1 MNINH
6 TKMTL
11 EINSCKNYEI
21 LEVRQGD
28 KGSRIIDFAFTVNGE
43 TVDLASTM
51 SAKVNA
57 TVDDVIVAD
66 SVAAVVD
73 TENNVVTVTLTD
85 TMLALSGICKMDIVL
100 MEGDEIIT
108 AETVCLRIGK
118 SVINDDSKA
127 FPGASSIVEIT
138 KEVKNARGGQNSL
151 GARLEKADKSIAR
164 KLDSMPFDSEPKY
177 NSPCYLTSGTVYN
190 SINKLKRYL
199 INLGL
204 QVFESYPY
212 QWMYAVKDIRVT
224 DGSTIAI
231 GYVKRTPTRN
241 NIVLYLVE
249 NGALS
254 AAKLYANVDSDITG
268 YATYSNLNKTITMT
282 VNWDEIPY
290 NTDVQFGK
298 NYVLCSEWC
307 YGSTRLEYLLNK
319 VKEEAVS
326 YAENKTSSFESTG
339 KADKIVSNVQ
349 IIGMNHTDARL
360 LISNF
365 NRHFNGDDTN
375 LLYIYTTDDTGETA
389 NLIKGVRVAE
399 KTGTAT
405 VDLSEIVSGATMR
418 FDYDFSMIADGTR
431 LQGTGTGFLIKK
443 NCYNLESVS
452 KSDFENYEE
461 KIPIDFGFFEKFA
474 IVGDSYASGEIYVA
488 DSSQSKGYTVADYYQ
503 KSWGQILARKHGATC
518 INLSVGGLT
527 TRTWLTNS
535 HGLAKMLAEKPQE
548 LYLCALG
555 INDEI
560 SLGTS
565 YIGTINDIKNY
576 ASYSDYRDTFYG
588 NYGKIIEQIKEHAP
602 KSKIVLMSI
611 AYLYNVT
618 EDSFTAAIEEIA
630 EHYGI
635 PFINIKD
642 DAFYAKDSIY
652 KTGQSYN
659 HPTAPLYAGMA
670 QANERLFCRC
680 TVNYYNYFNDF
691 TGK

>member
-652 KTGQSYN
+652 KRGSRIIIRQ
-659 HPTAPLYAGMA
+659 HLYTLVWHKQMK
-670 QANERLFCRC
+670 
-680 TVNYYNYFNDF
+680 DF
-691 TGK
+691 LSVHS

>member
-1 MNINH
+1 
-6 TKMTL
+6 
-11 EINSCKNYEI
+11 
-21 LEVRQGD
+21 
-28 KGSRIIDFAFTVNGE
+28 
-43 TVDLASTM
+43 
-51 SAKVNA
+51 
-57 TVDDVIVAD
+57 
-66 SVAAVVD
+66 
-73 TENNVVTVTLTD
+73 
-85 TMLALSGICKMDIVL
+85 
-100 MEGDEIIT
+100 
-108 AETVCLRIGK
+108 
-118 SVINDDSKA
+118 
-127 FPGASSIVEIT
+127 
-138 KEVKNARGGQNSL
+138 
-151 GARLEKADKSIAR
+151 
-164 KLDSMPFDSEPKY
+164 
-177 NSPCYLTSGTVYN
+177 
-190 SINKLKRYL
+190 
-199 INLGL
+199 
-204 QVFESYPY
+204 
-212 QWMYAVKDIRVT
+212 
-224 DGSTIAI
+224 
-231 GYVKRTPTRN
+231 
-241 NIVLYLVE
+241 
-249 NGALS
+249 
-254 AAKLYANVDSDITG
+254 
-268 YATYSNLNKTITMT
+268 
-282 VNWDEIPY
+282 
-290 NTDVQFGK
+290 
-298 NYVLCSEWC
+298 
-307 YGSTRLEYLLNK
+307 
-319 VKEEAVS
+319 
-326 YAENKTSSFESTG
+326 
-339 KADKIVSNVQ
+339 
-349 IIGMNHTDARL
+349 
-360 LISNF
+360 
-365 NRHFNGDDTN
+365 
-375 LLYIYTTDDTGETA
+375 
-389 NLIKGVRVAE
+389 
-399 KTGTAT
+399 
-405 VDLSEIVSGATMR
+405 
-418 FDYDFSMIADGTR
+418 MIADGTR